1 MAEAM
6 ERLQILVTAE
16 QRRRLAAH
24 ARERGEAIT
33 ALVREAIDSTF
44 PPAVDA
50 AARQAAARRILDRPR
65 VRLLSPG
72 ELDAALDDR
81 FDLPR

>member
-1 MAEAM
+1 MAESL
-6 ERLQILVTAE
+6 ERLQILVTPE
-16 QRRRLAAH
+16 QRRRLAAR
-24 ARERGEAIT
+24 AQERGQAIT
-33 ALVREAIDSTF
+33 SLVREAIDTAF

-65 VRLLSPG
+65 VRYLSPE